1 MTRITP
7 PPGPKAK
14 GPSSSSLLRAAQN
27 AIERRVTSS
36 QGGMALQQSRVLAR
50 TITWVLVGTAAAGV
64 AWLALART
72 DEVVVAPGKL
82 QPIGDVKTVQ
92 MPVGGVLEE
101 MLVKEGQRVSQ
112 GEVLLRLDNEA
123 TLDRRKATLDTIRSK
138 EEQLQLKQLEMQR
151 YFNLNDTEQ
160 RTLRRNLELE
170 LNILDRLEQLQK
182 EGAVQELQYLQ
193 QRNKVQEVR
202 GELEKLAQDRK
213 RQEAILRQSKAQLDG
228 ELADLRS
235 KLTELSINIRYQDVR
250 SPVDGLVFDLKPT
263 GPGFVAQGSEPVM
276 KIVPFRDLQARV
288 EIESSDIG
296 FVQVGKPVEISIDS
310 FPATD
315 FGVLE
320 GTLES
325 IGSDALPPDERHPT
339 YRFPARVALN
349 SQQFR
354 LKGGQILPLQVGMS
368 LTANIKL
375 RKVTYLQLLLGEFK
389 SKTDS
394 LKRI

>member
-1 MTRITP
+1 
-7 PPGPKAK
+7 
-14 GPSSSSLLRAAQN
+14 
-27 AIERRVTSS
+27 
-36 QGGMALQQSRVLAR
+36 
-50 TITWVLVGTAAAGV
+50 VGTAAAGL

-92 MPVGGVLEE
+92 MPVGGVLDE
-101 MLVKEGQRVSQ
+101 MLVKEGQRVSKGQ
-112 GEVLLRLDNEA
+112 VLLRLDNEG

-138 EEQLQLKQLEMQR
+138 EQQLELKQLEMER
-151 YFNLNDTEQ
+151 YLNLNDTEQ
-160 RTLRRNLELE
+160 QTLQRNLGLE
-170 LNILDRLEQLQK
+170 INILERLEQLQR

-213 RQEAILRQSKAQLDG
+213 RQEAILRQAKAQLDG

-320 GTLES
+320 GKLES
-325 IGSDALPPDERHPT
+325 IGSDALPPDERHQT
-339 YRFPARVALN
+339 YRFPARIALD
-349 SQQFR
+349 SQQLR
-354 LKGGQILPLQVGMS
+354 LKGGQSLPLQVGMS

-375 RKVTYLQLLLGEFK
+375 RKVSYLQLLLGEFK
-389 SKTDS
+389 NKTDS
-394 LKRI
+394 LKRL